1 MSTATENAAILLRE
15 SLASGRIHS
24 GYLISGADDAPR
36 EAALEFARALACEGE
51 DQRPCE
57 SCRSC
62 RLSGEDS
69 ESIEL
74 DAEKGPY
81 FRHIGDHAD
90 LYWVERGATDSQV
103 RIMQIRK
110 LQAAINR
117 ASTEGGRRVAVVAE
131 AELMNNAA
139 QNALL
144 RLLEEPPPETSV
156 LLVATRASSLLAT
169 IRSRCIRV
177 ALPGEAVRNLRGGD
191 EPEDVRDLV
200 ARLDA
205 IHTLGMPQL
214 LDWAEEFRGKREV
227 TVQQVDEFLAISG
240 DWLHERVLR
249 AIREGRESVR
259 GELEAY
265 RTILSCRRE
274 LTRRNTNVQMTA
286 EKTLFAIRSAVR
298 A

>member
-1 MSTATENAAILLRE
+1 MSTATESAAILLRE

-36 EAALEFARALACEGE
+36 EVALEFARALACEAEGH
-51 DQRPCE
+51 RPCE

-62 RLSGEDS
+62 RLSGEDG
-69 ESIEL
+69 ESIVL
-74 DAEKGPY
+74 DAEKGPF

-103 RIMQIRK
+103 RIRQIRE
-110 LQAAINR
+110 LQGAISRAA
-117 ASTEGGRRVAVVAE
+117 TEGGRKVAVVAE
-131 AELMNNAA
+131 AELMNNSA

-144 RLLEEPPPETSV
+144 RLLEEPPPLTSI
-156 LLVATRASSLLAT
+156 LLVATRASALVAT

-177 ALPGEAVRNLRGGD
+177 ALPSEAVRDLRGGD
-191 EPEDVRDLV
+191 EPEDVRSLV

-214 LDWAEEFRGKREV
+214 LDWAEEFRGKRDV
-227 TVQQVDEFLAISG
+227 TLEQVDEFLAISC

-249 AIREGRESVR
+249 AVREGRGAVD

-286 EKTLFAIRSAVR
+286 ERTLFAIRSAVR